1 MMTLDQLVLLLLL
14 CFTRP
19 HPPFSSAAVVGNLI
33 CNAIAGLTRTLR
45 ENADDAEVVPPAA
58 SHRIAFHGLTIFWRD
73 IVSMSAAVVRDR
85 DDAPPMYPPA
95 GLLCVRSDWLYA
107 RIPCP

>member
-1 MMTLDQLVLLLLL
+1 MTLDQLVLLLLL

-58 SHRIAFHGLTIFWRD
+58 SHRIALHGLTIFWRD
-73 IVSMSAAVVRDR
+73 IVSMSAAGVRASGR
-85 DDAPPMYPPA
+85 CPFSVAACRPA
-95 GLLCVRSDWLYA
+95 VRA
-107 RIPCP
+107 

>member
-1 MMTLDQLVLLLLL
+1 MDDDTGLTGLLLLL

-19 HPPFSSAAVVGNLI
+19 HPFSSAAVVGNLI

-58 SHRIAFHGLTIFWRD
+58 SHRIALHGLTIFWRD
-73 IVSMSAAVVRDR
+73 IVSMSAAGVRASGR
-85 DDAPPMYPPA
+85 CPFSVAACRPA
-95 GLLCVRSDWLYA
+95 VRA
-107 RIPCP
+107 